1 MCRLKGTPSN
11 KKKKWVSTA
20 LIPPVFREED
30 LGVFAVNRDK
40 IALKVVPASTVLPV
54 META

>member
-1 MCRLKGTPSN
+1 M
-11 KKKKWVSTA
+11 
-20 LIPPVFREED
+20 IPLVFREEE

-54 META
+54 KENSMKASCFGKLFQSEIVTEC